1 MATWPQPLAV
11 CQSLGKACATQFSGL
26 YYFVPM
32 NKIRKIW
39 STLGPGFLYA
49 GAAIG
54 VSHLVQSTKAG
65 AQYGFTLLGIVI
77 ISNVL
82 KYPFFEAG
90 PRYAAATG
98 ENLIQGYQRIGKW
111 AVWMFT
117 MLTASTAFII
127 QAAVTIVT
135 AALFSNLIGIDFTGL
150 QASAILLAICGS
162 ILFVGQYKWLDT
174 LIKWVVVLLTVAT
187 IIAFFKAQTVQT
199 EISLWPSWVSSE
211 SAFVFLFALMGWMP
225 APVDIAAWHSIWTVE
240 KQRESGSESPKTNLD
255 RLKEALRDF
264 HIGYWGTAVL
274 AMIFLSLGALVLYAN
289 GVAFNPPSGAEF
301 SKGFIQIYTDTLG
314 SWTYPIIAF
323 AAFAAMFSTTITV
336 LDGAPRVADELVPA
350 LQGKQNNQQKLV
362 YRITV
367 VVIALGALLL
377 IGMYAG
383 KSAFGTLIKI
393 ATITS
398 FVTAPLLGFLN
409 FKLAFSDHMPQE
421 ARPSQVNKIV
431 SIIGLVF
438 LGSFALVYSLYVVG
452 LVSF

>member
-1 MATWPQPLAV
+1 
-11 CQSLGKACATQFSGL
+11 
-26 YYFVPM
+26 M
-32 NKIRKIW
+32 NRIQKIW

-65 AQYGFTLLGIVI
+65 AQYGFTLIGIVI
-77 ISNVL
+77 LSNVL

-117 MLTASTAFII
+117 VLTASTAFII

-135 AALFSNLIGIDFTGL
+135 AALFSNLLGIDFTGL
-150 QASAILLAICGS
+150 QASAILLAVCGT

-174 LIKWVVVLLTVAT
+174 LIKWVVILLTIASIV
-187 IIAFFKAQTVQT
+187 AFFRAQSVETDAD
-199 EISLWPSWVSSE
+199 LWPQWINNESS
-211 SAFVFLFALMGWMP
+211 FLFLFALMGWMP

-240 KQRESGSESPKTNLD
+240 KQREHPSEQAKGGVQ

-274 AMIFLSLGALVLYAN
+274 AMIFLSLGALVLFAN
-289 GVAFNPPSGAEF
+289 GVELNTPSGAEF

-314 SWTYPIIAF
+314 AWTYPIIAF
-323 AAFAAMFSTTITV
+323 AAFATMFSTTITV
-336 LDGAPRVADELVPA
+336 LDGAPRVADQLVPA
-350 LQGKQNNQQKLV
+350 LQGKTNNNQKRI
-362 YRITV
+362 YRITIV
-367 VVIALGALLL
+367 LVALGALFL
-377 IGMYAG
+377 IWQYAG

-398 FVTAPLLGFLN
+398 FITAPLLGFLN
-409 FKLAFSDHMPQE
+409 FKLAFSKHMPEE
-421 ARPSQVNKIV
+421 ARPGMFNKIV
-431 SIIGLVF
+431 GLVGLVF
-438 LGSFALVYSLYVVG
+438 LGGFALVYLLFLIGVVH
-452 LVSF
+452 V